1 MKSISKIAEKIS
13 KEVIVFGLLAILLIM
28 PFHAL
33 ISTFIGSLG
42 INKLLVQ
49 SWKEVLVVIMSLC
62 WVVYQLTKKRLAIRA
77 DSVNILFLLIIFLS
91 AIVTFFIRPNS
102 EAVLFGV
109 KTNLVALAVFF
120 IAQIPIA
127 SKSFLKKNLQWIV
140 ILPAVTVSILAILQ
154 AFLIPPELLEKIGYS
169 VETINPR
176 QIIDGSINFYRS
188 FSSLGGPNQLGA
200 YLLMPLAFSLVY
212 GIKQKNWL
220 AILSS
225 VPIIAGIVLS
235 FSRSAWIGAV
245 ITFFLSIFISIPKK
259 QKIYFLVSSL
269 ALGSIVGVLVLS
281 QIGTNER
288 LQNVLLHGR
297 VFEGRIEGSDQQRIN
312 SIANTASE
320 IVARPFGHG
329 LGSAGPASFR
339 ADKPVIPENWFLQ
352 IAYEIGIIGL
362 LLYIFAFAALLGDFI
377 RNRSNPLAASL
388 FSSTVGILVINI
400 FLQAWADSTL
410 VLCMFAL
417 YGIYKS
423 KSS

>member
-1 MKSISKIAEKIS
+1 M
-13 KEVIVFGLLAILLIM
+13 
-28 PFHAL
+28 
-33 ISTFIGSLG
+33 
-42 INKLLVQ
+42 
-49 SWKEVLVVIMSLC
+49 
-62 WVVYQLTKKRLAIRA
+62 
-77 DSVNILFLLIIFLS
+77 
-91 AIVTFFIRPNS
+91 
-102 EAVLFGV
+102 
-109 KTNLVALAVFF
+109 
-120 IAQIPIA
+120 
-127 SKSFLKKNLQWIV
+127 
-140 ILPAVTVSILAILQ
+140 
-154 AFLIPPELLEKIGYS
+154 
-169 VETINPR
+169 
-176 QIIDGSINFYRS
+176 
-188 FSSLGGPNQLGA
+188 
-200 YLLMPLAFSLVY
+200 
-212 GIKQKNWL
+212 
-220 AILSS
+220 
-225 VPIIAGIVLS
+225 
-235 FSRSAWIGAV
+235 
-245 ITFFLSIFISIPKK
+245 
-259 QKIYFLVSSL
+259 

-388 FSSTVGILVINI
+388 FSATVGILVINI